1 MPVMRALAVLALL
14 GLCSATLAAPADAR
28 APAAASPPAT
38 LRVTASAEVSRT
50 PDRVYL
56 DIGVT
61 TQAPRPADAVDRN
74 ARRVSTVLA
83 ALRRALGPGG
93 QLSTT
98 QYSLTPEYHY
108 AGNGAPPRITG
119 YTASNVVRVR
129 LDDLTRV
136 GAAIDAASGA
146 GANLFQNIRF
156 TLRDPAAARAQA
168 LRRAA
173 LEARADARA
182 LAGALDLRIL
192 RVLEVTEQTPAVTPH
207 LIYPQAS
214 RMAAA
219 RAPTEIE
226 SGSVSVGA
234 SVTLTV
240 EVAPATR

>member
-14 GLCSATLAAPADAR
+14 GLCSTTLAAPADAR
-28 APAAASPPAT
+28 APAASSPPAT

-74 ARRVSTVLA
+74 ARRVSAVLA
-83 ALRRALGPGG
+83 ALRRTLGPGG

-108 AGNGAPPRITG
+108 AGNGTPPRITG

-182 LAGALDLRIL
+182 LAGALDLRIV

>member
-119 YTASNVVRVR
+119 YTASNVVRAR